1 LHCHRKLPPPR
12 EPTKSTIPTM
22 PTPPPIKDQNLNLYD
37 WVNTPVY
44 KVHILKEKLID
55 AVLWNI
61 PDYQLQKV

>member
-1 LHCHRKLPPPR
+1 
-12 EPTKSTIPTM
+12 M